1 MAMKNPPHPG
11 PGIRD
16 DIDALGLS
24 IAEAAQGMGITRQQ
38 LYNLINGKSGITPEM
53 AVRLEKAVGSWP
65 IIGCA
70 SRRRM
75 ISQASARAILG
86 SIASWPRRVELS

>member
-1 MAMKNPPHPG
+1 MKNPPHPG

-53 AVRLEKAVGSWP
+53 AVRLEKAVRQFGRSLAAP
-65 IIGCA
+65 PGGA
-70 SRRRM
+70 
-75 ISQASARAILG
+75 
-86 SIASWPRRVELS
+86 